1 MCIRDSGRT
10 GTDIDRVRLDIE
22 RDKWM
27 DTDEAIEYGLV
38 SKVIQNSSEI

>member
-1 MCIRDSGRT
+1 VISNRT
-10 GTDIDRVRLDIE
+10 GTDIGRVRLDIE

-38 SKVIQNSSEI
+38 NQVVQNSSQII